1 MKKKILIIFKAQWD
15 WNKFIINKI
24 SKFYNVKYIY
34 LDAINK
40 NYSNTIDEINNIIK
54 EEKIDT
60 VFFDVDYQ
68 KFINFYFIEKIINV
82 KKVMM
87 TFDNYERHVLNMITA
102 CSCHL
107 VLTDI
112 ISALKYKE
120 IGISAFNWFLE
131 SDGSFYKDMKLDKKI
146 DVLFFGKINKDRKD
160 YINFLENNGLKVK
173 IVGNNVENY
182 VTDENLVRM
191 INESKIVIN
200 FTKTTWKKLSNFLG
214 QNIFQNQYQLKGRI
228 VQTGLCNT
236 ACVTEYAPHHDLL
249 YKSDE
254 LLQFTNKEECL
265 DILKNLLNNEDELIN
280 YTKKFS
286 DKTRNSYEDSK
297 SFKKVYNFLEKTS
310 LSNQTRIKKNLKKV
324 PYWYKRICAK
334 QILLRDLRLST
345 ILQSLSNFREISI
358 ITKTSNIFTILL
370 IFLETG
376 INFIYYSILNTL
388 RAKGSGKNRYTDE
401 L

>member
-1 MKKKILIIFKAQWD
+1 MKKKVLIIFKAQWD

-173 IVGNNVENY
+173 IVGNNVKNY
-182 VTDENLVRM
+182 VNDENLVRM

-200 FTKTTWKKLSNFLG
+200 FTKTTWKKLSNFQG
-214 QNIFQNQYQLKGRI
+214 QNIFQNQYQLKGRVI
-228 VQTGLCNT
+228 QTGLCNT

-265 DILKNLLNNEDELIN
+265 DILKNLLNNEEDLIN

-286 DKTRNSYEDSK
+286 DKTRNNYEDSK
-297 SFKKVYNFLEKTS
+297 SFQKVYNFLEKTS
-310 LSNQTRIKKNLKKV
+310 LSNQTIIKKNLEKV

-334 QILLRDLRLST
+334 QILLRDLKIST
-345 ILQSLSNFREISI
+345 ILQSFSNFREISI

>member
-15 WNKFIINKI
+15 WNRFIINKI

-34 LDAINK
+34 LNTINK
-40 NYSNTIDEINNIIK
+40 NYSNTIGEINKIIK

-68 KFINFYFIEKIINV
+68 KFINFYFIEKIKNV

-107 VLTDI
+107 VLTDN

-120 IGISAFNWFLE
+120 VGISAFNWFLE
-131 SDGSFYKDMKLDKKI
+131 SDGYFYKDLKLDKKI
-146 DVLFFGKINKDRKD
+146 DVLFFGKINKNRKD
-160 YINFLENNGLKVK
+160 YINFLENNGVKVK
-173 IVGNNVENY
+173 IVGNNIENY
-182 VTDENLVRM
+182 VSDENLVRM

-200 FTKTTWKKLSNFLG
+200 FTKTTWKKLTNFLG